1 MRSNNLHVVD
11 IAHMVHQQTDLDA
24 HGREGAV
31 LIVRGDGVHV
41 WDSEGRSYIE
51 AMAGL
56 WCASLGF
63 SEKRLADAAYKQ
75 LLQLPYYHTFFQ
87 KGHEPSVRLAE
98 KLVEMAPGDLSHVM
112 FQCSGSEANDAA
124 IKVIW
129 YYNNLRGKPAKKKLI
144 GRIRGYHGN
153 TVATASLSGQP
164 HMQADFDLPYG
175 DRFLHVSNPNYY
187 RAHVE
192 GESERDFSARM
203 ATELEALIEREGA
216 DTIAAFFAEPVQGG
230 GGAIT
235 PPEGYFDLIQ
245 PILKRH
251 DILFVADEVICG
263 FGRTGNLWGCDTYGI
278 TPDIL
283 TSAKQLTAAYQPLS
297 ATLISRPIQEALVAG
312 SKKHGSFGHG
322 FTYGGHPVACAVAL
336 ETLAIYEE
344 RDMVGHVRAIAPHF
358 LDGLGAFRDHPL
370 VGDVRGVGLIA
381 GVELM
386 ADKASRT
393 PFDPALK
400 VGVRVQ
406 QKCHEAGLIVR
417 AIGDRIAFTPPL
429 IITEPEVAELCR
441 RFGQGLDSAWVELCG
456 EGRAAA

>member
-1 MRSNNLHVVD
+1 MRANNLHVVD
-11 IAHMVHQQTDLDA
+11 IAHMVHQQTDIDA
-24 HGREGAV
+24 HQREGAV
-31 LIVRGDGVHV
+31 LIARGEGVHV
-41 WDSEGRSYIE
+41 WDSEGKKYIE

-75 LLQLPYYHTFFQ
+75 LQQLPYYHTFFQ
-87 KGHEPSVRLAE
+87 KGHEPSVLLAE
-98 KLVEMAPGDLSHVM
+98 KLAELAPGDLSHVM

-124 IKVIW
+124 IKIIW
-129 YYNNLRGKPAKKKLI
+129 YYNNLMGRPRKKKII

-153 TVATASLSGQP
+153 TIATASLSGQP

-175 DRFLHVSNPNYY
+175 DRFLHISNPHYY
-187 RAHVE
+187 RAHE
-192 GESERDFSARM
+192 AGESERDFSARM
-203 ATELEALIEREGA
+203 AAELEALIEREGA
-216 DTIAAFFAEPVQGG
+216 ENIAAFFAEPVQGG

-245 PILKRH
+245 PILKKH

-263 FGRTGNLWGCDTYGI
+263 FGRTGNLWGSQTYGI

-283 TSAKQLTAAYQPLS
+283 TCAKQLTAAYQPLS
-297 ATLISRPIQEALVAG
+297 ATLISTPIQEALVAG

-322 FTYGGHPVACAVAL
+322 YTYGGHPVACAVGL

-344 RDMVGHVRAIAPHF
+344 RDMVGHVRRVAPAF

-393 PFDPALK
+393 PFEPARK
-400 VGVRVQ
+400 AGIMVQ
-406 QKCHEAGLIVR
+406 QKAHEAGLIVR

-429 IITEPEVAELCR
+429 VITEAEVAELCR
-441 RFGQGLDSAWVELCG
+441 RFGQALDAAWAELR
-456 EGRAAA
+456 EARAAA